1 MGHLQFYVGWK
12 VDCNPMKWQH
22 TFVPPSPPPSWKH
35 TWLDKMPLERAWK
48 QWSHCEGWKLRA
60 RYSWMIEKHNMLN
73 RCKNCII
80 HDFLKWGM
88 SFHSQLL
95 NRCKRCKIS
104 SDFLCECTN
113 YFRYA
118 HTTCEFW
125 LVVTGVISLCS
136 ILYLFWGILIRE
148 ERLNILSLVFL
159 LNGWEVWGEGN
170 TQINSKQ
177 LKSREN
183 LKGDYKPRTSHLSQW
198 AGRKASLSQ
207 LGLWFPWVCN
217 PA

>member
-1 MGHLQFYVGWK
+1 
-12 VDCNPMKWQH
+12 
-22 TFVPPSPPPSWKH
+22 
-35 TWLDKMPLERAWK
+35 
-48 QWSHCEGWKLRA
+48 
-60 RYSWMIEKHNMLN
+60 MIEKHNMLN

-104 SDFLCECTN
+104 SDFLRECTN

-125 LVVTGVISLCS
+125 LVVTGVMSLCS
-136 ILYLFWGILIRE
+136 VPCLFWGVLTRE
-148 ERLNILSLVFL
+148 ETLNVLSFVFP
-159 LNGWEVWGEGN
+159 GMAGRWGEGN
-170 TQINSKQ
+170 KQTNSKQ

-183 LKGDYKPRTSHLSQW
+183 LKGDYKPLTSHLS
-198 AGRKASLSQ
+198 
-207 LGLWFPWVCN
+207 
-217 PA
+217 